1 MQVPGICGM
10 KLCTFAICKITT
22 IIVQTLYWLLG
33 CIWIFTLIRQSYI
46 LHTVHMNEIRKNLK
60 TLSQQL
66 WALDQGDGLGRK
78 CKLYSG
84 VAAGSC
90 CGGGVVV
97 EGVKGCG
104 GSGGGDGSHDDRDGS
119 IVGVMGPRQEWQR
132 HAGAG
137 RWGRGESLFL
147 SSHPLATPP
156 SSIVRKPAALW
167 SVWTTSHRSREMGRR
182 GGRKGA
188 GQVVQCEKSAGPR
201 PACSTCLLQ
210 YLIHRGG
217 VALWTHLLKRRS
229 IRSISHAILVR
240 F

>member
-33 CIWIFTLIRQSYI
+33 CIWIFTLICQSHISAYI
-46 LHTVHMNEIRKNLK
+46 LHTVHMNGIRKNLK
-60 TLSQQL
+60 TLPQQL

-156 SSIVRKPAALW
+156 SSVAFL
-167 SVWTTSHRSREMGRR
+167 SVWYVGGEHRMMERVLPD
-182 GGRKGA
+182 
-188 GQVVQCEKSAGPR
+188 VVVVAVLTV
-201 PACSTCLLQ
+201 ALVVA
-210 YLIHRGG
+210 IHRMM
-217 VALWTHLLKRRS
+217 
-229 IRSISHAILVR
+229 AIAIFACWKWR
-240 F
+240 